1 MTKTLSLALPGN
13 ANLATADICGRDRN
27 KSRTNYLVMQKA
39 RSLFPRKT
47 AIHLVAITG
56 YSQRAVECWL
66 SGQARIPSDA
76 IASLLHC
83 EFGREFLSA
92 IMVDATP
99 IWWRKAIAYFAAVDA
114 LSLQRAAKRRL
125 REAVDADADLTAAIH
140 RADNLLACGDQD
152 FYRPQIDAL
161 RSMGGIPDRART
173 KTK

>member
-1 MTKTLSLALPGN
+1 MTKSLSLALPGN
-13 ANLATADICGRDRN
+13 ANNGTVALVERDRR
-27 KSRTNYLVMQKA
+27 KLRTNQLVMETS
-39 RSLFPRKT
+39 RRLFPRKT

-66 SGQARIPSDA
+66 SNSARIPSDA

-83 EFGREFLSA
+83 EFGREYLSA

-140 RADNLLACGDQD
+140 RAESLLAGDPD
-152 FYRPQIDAL
+152 FHRPQIDAL
-161 RSMGGIPDRART
+161 RSMGGVPDRART